1 MNKRDLKIFVL
12 AFFAFLFASFVY
24 NNFSTETV
32 AKGITFKEIT
42 VKVVGNVQLDLDCSG
57 TTLPKAATDNRGRGE
72 NTKNQ
77 CKGKGTFTAEFPQQR
92 FVEKP
97 DLPK

>member
-12 AFFAFLFASFVY
+12 AFFAFIFASFIF
-24 NNFSTETV
+24 NNFSTKTV
-32 AKGITFKEIT
+32 AKGITFKEVT
-42 VKVVGNVQLDLDCSG
+42 VKVVGNVKLDLNCDG
-57 TTLPKAATDNRGRGE
+57 TIIPKGTTDNRGRGE

-77 CKGKGTFTAEFPQQR
+77 CKGTGTFTAEFPQQR

-97 DLPK
+97 AIKK